1 MENVGV
7 IRENLIIEI
16 EKLIE
21 IIKREYPEYVDL
33 PEDLDLENRIHI
45 DDTGT
50 ILFFFFL
57 TFIWSL
63 YLDMVQ
69 CAINFA
75 HAILFVLFYI
85 SIEIGRNLLVN
96 LMSKLCF

>member
-50 ILFFFFL
+50 ILFL
-57 TFIWSL
+57 LKFIKML
-63 YLDMVQ
+63 P
-69 CAINFA
+69 
-75 HAILFVLFYI
+75 FYI
-85 SIEIGRNLLVN
+85 FPIFACYLAIKYH
-96 LMSKLCF
+96 KLKYKT

>member
-50 ILFFFFL
+50 ILF
-57 TFIWSL
+57 
-63 YLDMVQ
+63 
-69 CAINFA
+69 
-75 HAILFVLFYI
+75 
-85 SIEIGRNLLVN
+85 LL
-96 LMSKLCF
+96 K